1 MEVELVMLFD
11 YKAQSILRSANDYLS
26 ANNHLESY
34 FKSEG
39 LDSLYIFSLL
49 ERDRKQQ
56 KRNKIKGI
64 RKILTRK

>member
-11 YKAQSILRSANDYLS
+11 YKAQSILRS

-64 RKILTRK
+64 RKMLTRK